1 MSSFWSDWGPTLVA
15 AAAATTVATTGAV
28 LTTLGPWY
36 YNLRKP
42 SWQPPDWLFGPAWTV
57 IFILEAAS
65 GVIGWHSVPHDA
77 RMALL
82 IALYAANGILNIWWS
97 VLFFRNRRPDKAF
110 IEVWFLWASV
120 VAIMVIL
127 GIYAGPTWIF
137 MLPYLLWVSFAAFL
151 NYTIIRLN
159 APFGEAA

>member
-65 GVIGWHSVPHDA
+65 CVIGWHSVPHDA

-110 IEVWFLWASV
+110 VEVWFLWASV

-127 GIYAGPTWIF
+127 AIYAGPTWIF